1 MDQES
6 IVYGLIRDVAHGSV
20 RERRLRQEHN
30 RRIIDSL
37 PSADGW
43 PFLCREMFGVSGFDE
58 MGGTY
63 QTQVIHFG
71 ASYRAVEYEW
81 EQWMAKFESLLK
93 QMYWISAKVHL
104 ETEMSGLHTFIWE
117 TESEFHEPNGPLMVR
132 CEWEREGGLNTR
144 R

>member
-6 IVYGLIRDVAHGSV
+6 IVYGLIRDIAYGSV

-30 RRIIDSL
+30 HRIIDSL
-37 PSADGW
+37 PAADGW
-43 PFLCREMFGVSGFDE
+43 PFLCRDMFGVSGFDE
-58 MGGTY
+58 TSGTY

-81 EQWMAKFESLLK
+81 EQWMSKFEAVLQ
-93 QMYWISAKVHL
+93 QMYWVGAKVHL
-104 ETEMSGLHTFIWE
+104 ETELSGVHTFVWE
-117 TESEFHEPNGPLMVR
+117 TEKAFHEPNDPLMVR
-132 CEWEREGGLNTR
+132 CEWEREGGLGVR

>member
-1 MDQES
+1 MDNES
-6 IVYGLIRDVAHGSV
+6 IVYGVIREVGAGLP

-30 RRIIDSL
+30 RRIIDAL

-81 EQWMAKFESLLK
+81 EKWMAKFETLLK
-93 QMYWISAKVHL
+93 QMYWVSAKVHL
-104 ETEMSGLHTFIWE
+104 ETELSGIHTFAW
-117 TESEFHEPNGPLMVR
+117 ESEGAFHEPDGPLVVR
-132 CEWEREGGLNTR
+132 CEWERDGGFFTHS
-144 R
+144 